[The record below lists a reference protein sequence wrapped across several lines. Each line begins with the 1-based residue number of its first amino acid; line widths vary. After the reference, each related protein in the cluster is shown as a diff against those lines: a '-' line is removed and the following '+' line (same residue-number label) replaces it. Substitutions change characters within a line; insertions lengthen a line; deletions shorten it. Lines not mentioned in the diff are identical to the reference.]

1 MPIIRV
7 ELFKGRS
14 RDEKR
19 AIAEELTNALVKVTG
34 NKPESVWVRIEDVD
48 KEDWAFGGELG
59 VDKFPDS

>member
-14 RDEKR
+14 REEKR
-19 AIAEELTNALVKVTG
+19 AIAQELTSALVKVTG
-34 NKPESVWVRIEDVD
+34 NKPESVWVLIDDVD

-59 VDKFPDS
+59 VDKFPDT